1 MEQKARG
8 DWATTVLDD
17 LKELRFYISLDD
29 LKLMSENMF
38 KNILNRRIKEN
49 ALKYLTGRQKSKGK
63 PIKYTEIQMAEYLLP
78 KNSKLTI
85 SQKQQMFSVKNRMIE
100 ISENFHGKDMDNK
113 CSCGQLETILHIY
126 NCETLDTGE
135 KILLEYD
142 NIYNGKIEDQIRIF
156 EKVESNLKKR
166 EQLKQKENADTPRYS
181 SVIRYLHSNG

>member
-1 MEQKARG
+1 
-8 DWATTVLDD
+8 
-17 LKELRFYISLDD
+17 
-29 LKLMSENMF
+29 
-38 KNILNRRIKEN
+38 
-49 ALKYLTGRQKSKGK
+49 
-63 PIKYTEIQMAEYLLP
+63 MAEYLLP
-78 KNSKLTI
+78 TNSKLTI
-85 SQKQQMFSVKNRMIE
+85 SQKQKMFSVKNRMIE

-156 EKVESNLKKR
+156 EKVESNLNKR
-166 EQLKQKENADTPRYS
+166 EQLKQKENVDTPCDP